1 MYKQELHL
9 PVMAQLPLQ
18 IPTADATLT
27 EMVENTRLTNDLIK
41 QNTENSFA
49 RAEKFY
55 NRKAVTPNYTEGQTV
70 LLYDE
75 NVPLGEMRKL
85 HRFYR
90 PVQIAQCLPHYT
102 YKIRD
107 LKTNKVLPFK
117 ISASRLKPLHSTD
130 TTIQDTSRP
139 TDRPTT
145 GPASGRRPAPACAAT
160 PVRDRPTQQTG
171 SHAQLTPQSRMS
183 NASVRNRPNDSTNDD
198 NWYPITGLLARR
210 RRSDGRFEYRVQ
222 YTDNSTAWLP
232 ARDIEPT
239 VVRRFNARKRRRR
252 L

>member
-1 MYKQELHL
+1 
-9 PVMAQLPLQ
+9 MAQLPLQ

-27 EMVENTRLTNDLIK
+27 EIVENTRLTNDLIK

-55 NRKAVTPNYTEGQTV
+55 NRKAVTPSYTEGQTV

-117 ISASRLKPLHSTD
+117 ISASRLKPLHSSD
-130 TTIQDTSRP
+130 MTIQDTPRP
-139 TDRPTT
+139 TDRPQT
-145 GPASGRRPAPACAAT
+145 GPTLGRRPSPAPASAAT
-160 PVRDRPTQQTG
+160 QVRDRPAQQTG
-171 SHAQLTPQSRMS
+171 SHALPAPQPRMH
-183 NASVRNRPNDSTNDD
+183 NASVRNRLHDRTNDD

-210 RRSDGRFEYRVQ
+210 RRSDGCFEYRVQ

-239 VVRRFNARKRRRR
+239 VFRSFNARKRRRR